1 MKNHYCEKEQQVAAA
16 ARRGALSD
24 ELKDHVARCNICA
37 EVMLVTNLLHQE
49 IVPPTAN
56 LNPPDAA
63 LIWRRAQD
71 AARRK
76 AVARATAPIRIARI
90 CASVV
95 ALIAIAWLFTS
106 VSAPTRLLDLG
117 LQHLGKIDRALS
129 EVLTPVTL
137 LSVGASLIFMILS
150 SWYVLRQE

>member
-16 ARRGALSD
+16 SNGTLPD
-24 ELKDHVARCNICA
+24 ELKGHVAGCDTCA
-37 EVMLVTNLLHQE
+37 EVVLVTNLLHQE
-49 IVPPTAN
+49 IVPATAN

-76 AVARATAPIRIARI
+76 AVARATAPIRIARV
-90 CASVV
+90 CACVV
-95 ALIAIAWLFTS
+95 ALISIPWVFTS
-106 VSAPTRLLDLG
+106 VSAPPRLLDLG

-137 LSVGASLIFMILS
+137 LSAGASLIFMILS